1 MVSLVISLTH
11 QSYFYN
17 ARYLYKTHTHTLS
30 YYLKILGVVPS
41 LNLQNF
47 PKLNNAENIE
57 KFMAVPET
65 FPGNVDDLEM
75 DYKPMNVV
83 MSTTS
88 SKDETFDLDAPG
100 M

>member
-17 ARYLYKTHTHTLS
+17 ITHTYTHTLF

>member
-1 MVSLVISLTH
+1 M
-11 QSYFYN
+11 F
-17 ARYLYKTHTHTLS
+17 

-88 SKDETFDLDAPG
+88 SKDETFDLDGPG
-100 M
+100 IWRIL

>member
-1 MVSLVISLTH
+1 MVSLDISLTH

-17 ARYLYKTHTHTLS
+17 ETHTHTLF

>member
-1 MVSLVISLTH
+1 M
-11 QSYFYN
+11 
-17 ARYLYKTHTHTLS
+17 
-30 YYLKILGVVPS
+30 PS

-57 KFMAVPET
+57 KFMTVPET

-88 SKDETFDLDAPG
+88 SKDETFDLDAQG
-100 M
+100 IY

>member
-1 MVSLVISLTH
+1 MVSLVISLPH
-11 QSYFYN
+11 QCYFYN
-17 ARYLYKTHTHTLS
+17 AKHTHTHTLF
-30 YYLKILGVVPS
+30 YYLQILGVVPS

>member
-17 ARYLYKTHTHTLS
+17 ITHTHTHTLF